1 MLDDRLERLLAL
13 KAAAAEI
20 ADPTASL
27 GKEARKTLLESSSLS
42 GEGVEYALGHCLEHS
57 VPRSTLSGM
66 VGQTKMAARSHV
78 LLSGNVFVAAF
89 RAIALGLIQSPR
101 TQVRSSRRA
110 PAFARLLYEGSNHA
124 FDLLEELTP
133 RAGDHFW
140 AYASDDTIAKL
151 RATLPAQVHF
161 HAHGSGMGAAVIRE
175 IPGVRSL
182 DLTEAANA
190 LAMDTVAFDQRGCL
204 SPRVVIVEGSREFAE
219 NFCNHLV
226 SALARLEESIPRG
239 PLSDEEKADA
249 LRHEATMTFVGSSVP
264 AGMGL
269 VFLDPEDGRVLIPP
283 IGRYLHVTRTT
294 DALPILKTMAPTLT
308 TVSFFNGEHLP
319 GLLFEAIGPRRYVD
333 LGKMQTPAFDGP
345 VDLRKGWTAD
355 VI

>member
-13 KAAAAEI
+13 KAAAGEI
-20 ADPTASL
+20 ANPTSSR
-27 GKEARKTLLESSSLS
+27 GKQARSALLESSSLS
-42 GEGVEYALGHCLEHS
+42 AEGVEYALRSCLEHS
-57 VPRSTLSGM
+57 VARSTLSGI
-66 VGQTKMAARSHV
+66 VSQTKMEARSHV
-78 LLSGNVFVAAF
+78 LLSANVFVAAF

-101 TQVRSSRRA
+101 THVRSSRRA
-110 PAFARLLYEGSNHA
+110 PAFTRLLYEASHHA
-124 FDLLEELTP
+124 FDLVEELTP

-140 AYASDDTIAKL
+140 AYASDETIAHL
-151 RATLPAQVHF
+151 RATLPAGVHF
-161 HAHGSGMGAAVIRE
+161 HPHGAGMGAAVIRE

-182 DLTEAANA
+182 DLTSAANA
-190 LAMDTVAFDQRGCL
+190 LALDTIAFDQRGCL

-226 SALARLEESIPRG
+226 TALALVEESIPRG
-239 PLSDEEKADA
+239 SLSDEEKADA
-249 LRHEATMTFVGSSVP
+249 LRHEATMTFVGSCVP

-283 IGRYLHVTRTT
+283 IGRYLHVTRTG
-294 DALPILKTMAPTLT
+294 DALPLLKAMAPGLT

-319 GLLFEAIGPRRYVD
+319 GVLFEAIGPRRYVE

-345 VDLRKGWTAD
+345 VDLRHAWSAE
-355 VI
+355 IL